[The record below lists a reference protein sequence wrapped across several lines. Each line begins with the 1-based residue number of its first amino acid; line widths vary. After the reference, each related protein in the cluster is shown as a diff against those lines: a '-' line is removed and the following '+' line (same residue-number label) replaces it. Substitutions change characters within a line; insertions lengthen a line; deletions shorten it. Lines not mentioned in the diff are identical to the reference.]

1 MHIRRVFHSTRLL
14 WCLGLLGLLAWT
26 SGCESSP
33 TAQVEAAKDG
43 EHGKAEQ
50 EARLKAYGT
59 TSAPKTQMPK
69 TDTSKKK

>member
-1 MHIRRVFHSTRLL
+1 MHILRVFYANRLL
-14 WCLGLLGLLAWT
+14 WCLGLLALFVWT

-43 EHGKAEQ
+43 EYGKAER

-59 TSAPKTQMPK
+59 TSSPKTTDMPK
-69 TDTSKKK
+69 KKR